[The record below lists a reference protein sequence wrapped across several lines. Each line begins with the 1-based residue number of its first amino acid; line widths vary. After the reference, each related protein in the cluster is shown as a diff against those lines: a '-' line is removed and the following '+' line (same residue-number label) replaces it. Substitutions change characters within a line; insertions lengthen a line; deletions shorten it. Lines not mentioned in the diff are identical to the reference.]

1 MVFFKFI
8 SKFEHSYNK
17 MLGKIAQQVLLPIVL
32 FGKVLK
38 PVIYKTNSFHVVFG
52 PCGHAPIFIEK

>member
-1 MVFFKFI
+1 
-8 SKFEHSYNK
+8 

-38 PVIYKTNSFHVVFG
+38 PVIYKINSFHVVFG
-52 PCGHAPIFIEK
+52 RCGNPPIFIEK

>member
-1 MVFFKFI
+1 
-8 SKFEHSYNK
+8 
-17 MLGKIAQQVLLPIVL
+17 MLGKIAQQVLLPIVQ

-52 PCGHAPIFIEK
+52 RCGNPPIFIEK